1 MSKEDEE
8 LARLQRLR
16 DQQISRHKPTKHD
29 KELQRAAA
37 RRKDWAKYSLGEAL
51 RDMPAK
57 WLYMFIGGVFGLVM
71 ALLLIGL
78 VQAVW
83 TPYAAIIIVV
93 VCLLVGRVFGLAED
107 WRHE

>member
-16 DQQISRHKPTKHD
+16 DQQISRRKPTKQD
-29 KELQRAAA
+29 KQLQKAAA
-37 RRKDWAKYSLGEAL
+37 KRKDWAKYSFGDAL

-57 WLYMFIGGVFGLVM
+57 WLYMFIGGVIGLVI
-71 ALLLIGL
+71 ALFLVGL

-83 TPYAAIIIVV
+83 TPYAAVVIVV
-93 VCLLVGRVFGLAED
+93 ICLLVGRVFGVAED
-107 WRHE
+107 WKHE

>member
-16 DQQISRHKPTKHD
+16 DQQISRRKPTKQD
-29 KELQRAAA
+29 KQLQKAAA
-37 RRKDWAKYSLGEAL
+37 KRKDWAKYSFGDAL

-57 WLYMFIGGVFGLVM
+57 WLYMFIGGVIGLVI
-71 ALLLIGL
+71 ALFLVGL

-93 VCLLVGRVFGLAED
+93 VCLLLGRVFGLVED
-107 WRHE
+107 WKHE